1 MNLFA
6 YFCIDDTL
14 FKKYFFVKRRRAY
27 KKVAAGAPMEGVF
40 VYAFAENC
48 VHDVYKIGD
57 IIVEWNGE
65 KVRDKE
71 SLSGYYKKSSSGRM
85 KLLRLQGTS
94 LKELEIAIPGNE
106 DIVAFVDL

>member
-1 MNLFA
+1 
-6 YFCIDDTL
+6 
-14 FKKYFFVKRRRAY
+14 
-27 KKVAAGAPMEGVF
+27 MEGVF

-57 IIVEWNGE
+57 IVVEWNGE

-71 SLSGYYKKSSSGRM
+71 SLSGYYKKSSSGKL
-85 KLLRLQGTS
+85 KLLRLQGAS

-106 DIVAFVDL
+106 NILAFVDL